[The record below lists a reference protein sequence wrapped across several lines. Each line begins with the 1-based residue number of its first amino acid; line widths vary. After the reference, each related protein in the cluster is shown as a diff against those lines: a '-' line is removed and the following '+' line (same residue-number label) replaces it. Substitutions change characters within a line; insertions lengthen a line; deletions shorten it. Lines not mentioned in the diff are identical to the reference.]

1 MNMDDNTKS
10 PHEIINIFQD
20 EFNEIPEHIQF
31 LYDIAPTSL
40 QGHYTMWNHLF
51 KEPSEGGAIPRRY
64 KALIAMSIAKAARNK
79 NSALWWTKVSMH
91 WGLKLEELTE
101 NVCFNLTGQG
111 LGTFIDIGSECLKY
125 AIELQPHLDIDYE
138 KLEPMPELTTYHHL
152 GDKLK
157 DLDAEIFPVL
167 IENIIEPTNEEEE
180 KIHAYFQKSFNAPM
194 PEFWALLGKESLEML
209 EGYFLLRKETM
220 KREEEGGFTPKIIK
234 ELNAVAIDTL
244 LHNDWGGTAHLRAAL
259 VNGATIEQVREIEGL
274 VIMEAG
280 MVAYKMSG
288 VAFVK
293 SAAAYLEQ
301 LPLIK

>member
-1 MNMDDNTKS
+1 MSSADITPD
-10 PHEIINIFQD
+10 EIMQFFKE
-20 EFNEIPEHIQF
+20 EFNEVPEHIQF
-31 LYDIAPTSL
+31 MYDVAPTSL

-51 KEPSEGGAIPRRY
+51 KDPSEGGAIPKRY
-64 KALIAMSIAKAARNK
+64 KALVAMSIAKAARNK
-79 NSALWWTKVSMH
+79 QSALWWTHAAMH
-91 WGLKLEELTE
+91 WGLKVEELTE

-125 AIELQPHLDIDYE
+125 AIKLQSNLNIDFE
-138 KLEPMPELTTYHHL
+138 ALESMPELTSYHHL
-152 GDKLK
+152 GEKLMP
-157 DLDAEIFPVL
+157 LDHEIFPVL
-167 IENIIEPTNEEEE
+167 IEDIVKPTNDEE
-180 KIHAYFQKSFNAPM
+180 KKIHEYFQKSFNAPM

-288 VAFVK
+288 VGFVK
-293 SAAAYLEQ
+293 SAAAYLEK

>member
-1 MNMDDNTKS
+1 MSSVDITPD
-10 PHEIINIFQD
+10 EIMQFFKE
-20 EFNEIPEHIQF
+20 EFNEVPEHIQF
-31 LYDIAPTSL
+31 MYDVAPTSL

-51 KEPSEGGAIPRRY
+51 KDPSEGGAIPKRY
-64 KALIAMSIAKAARNK
+64 KALVAMSIAKAARNK
-79 NSALWWTKVSMH
+79 QSALWWTHAAMH
-91 WGLKLEELTE
+91 WGLKVEELTE

-125 AIELQPHLDIDYE
+125 AIKLQSNLNIDFE
-138 KLEPMPELTTYHHL
+138 ALESMPELTSYHHL
-152 GDKLK
+152 GEKLVP
-157 DLDAEIFPVL
+157 LDHEIFPVL
-167 IENIIEPTNEEEE
+167 IEDIVKPTNDEE
-180 KIHAYFQKSFNAPM
+180 KKIHEYFQKSFNAPM

-288 VAFVK
+288 VGFVK
-293 SAAAYLEQ
+293 SAAAYLEK

>member
-1 MNMDDNTKS
+1 MNNTDAT
-10 PHEIINIFQD
+10 PDEIIQFFKE
-20 EFNEIPEHIQF
+20 EFTKVPDHIQF
-31 LYDIAPTSL
+31 MYDVAPTSL

-51 KEPSEGGAIPRRY
+51 KDPSEGGSIPKRY
-64 KALIAMSIAKAARNK
+64 KALVAMSIAKAARNK
-79 NSALWWTKVSMH
+79 QSALWWTHAAMH
-91 WGLKLEELTE
+91 WGLKVEELTE

-125 AIELQPHLDIDYE
+125 AITLQPTLNIDFDA
-138 KLEPMPELTTYHHL
+138 LEPMPKLTSYHHL
-152 GDKLK
+152 GEKLVP
-157 DLDAEIFPVL
+157 LDQEIFPVL
-167 IENIIEPTNEEEE
+167 IENIIDPTNDEE
-180 KIHAYFQKSFNAPM
+180 KKIHEYFQRSFNAPM

-293 SAAAYLEQ
+293 SAAAYLEK
-301 LPLIK
+301 LTIIK

>member
-1 MNMDDNTKS
+1 MTNQTRS
-10 PHEIINIFQD
+10 AEEILQYFRVEFD
-20 EFNEIPEHIQF
+20 EVPEHIQF
-31 LYDIAPTSL
+31 LFDIAPTSL
-40 QGHYTMWNHLF
+40 QGHFTMWNHLF
-51 KEPSEGGAIPRRY
+51 KEPSAGGAIPKRY
-64 KALIAMSIAKAARNK
+64 KALIAMSLAKAARNK
-79 NSALWWTKVSMH
+79 QSAIWWTHVAMH
-91 WGLKLEELTE
+91 WGLKIQELTE

-111 LGTFIDIGSECLKY
+111 LGTFIDIGSACLKY
-125 AIELQPHLDIDYE
+125 AIKLEPELDIDFD
-138 KLEPMPELTTYHHL
+138 KLEAMPQLTTYHHL
-152 GDKLK
+152 GEKLEV
-157 DLDAEIFPVL
+157 LDQEIFPVL
-167 IENIIEPTNEEEE
+167 IENIVEPTNEEER
-180 KIHAYFQKSFNAPM
+180 KIHEYFQKSFNAPM
-194 PEFWALLGKESLEML
+194 PEFWGLLGKESMEML

-244 LHNDWGGTAHLRAAL
+244 LHNDWGGAAHLRAAL

-293 SAAAYLEQ
+293 SATAYLER